1 MSSPINERPIVVA
14 GVSTRVLEVDGDG
27 PPVLLLHGF
36 TDSADSW
43 RPLLQEF
50 ASRGRRAVAV
60 DLPGS
65 GRADR
70 LARPAL
76 PHHDAFVDGFVR
88 AYAERGDG
96 VVVGNSLGGLLAL
109 RAAARSEVPLG
120 AVVGIGPAGLAYG
133 WRLRYLTT
141 VLRCLDPMLQFVDRA
156 PVPAALIRRGAARFY
171 ARGLAAG
178 RAEAGLALRYAEHVH
193 GMRDVGRLRSDLL
206 ALSRE
211 SDHDPLRTDRIRLP
225 VLLIWGREDK
235 LADPNSAPSFL
246 ATVPTATLE
255 TLDNCGHCP
264 QLEEPGRIADLILST
279 PCNQPTPKADS

>member
-27 PPVLLLHGF
+27 PPILLLHGF

-43 RPLLQEF
+43 RPLLREL
-50 ASRGRRAVAV
+50 ARRGRRAAAI
-60 DLPGS
+60 DLPGN

-88 AYAERGDG
+88 AYAEHGDA

-109 RAAARSEVPLG
+109 RAAARSEVSLG

-141 VLRCLDPMLQFVDRA
+141 VLRCLDPMLQLVDRA

-171 ARGLAAG
+171 SRGLAAG
-178 RAEAGLALRYAEHVH
+178 RAEAGLALRYAEHVQ
-193 GMRDVGRLRSDLL
+193 GMRDVGRLRGDLL

-211 SDHDPLRTDRIRLP
+211 SDHDPLRTDRIRIP

-235 LADPNSAPSFL
+235 LADPNSAPAFL
-246 ATVPTATLE
+246 ASVPTATLE
-255 TLDNCGHCP
+255 TLDSCGHCP

-279 PCNQPTPKADS
+279 PCNQPTPKAES